1 MSNTI
6 KIGYSCYL
14 KNPKRPSAHY
24 YARVRES
31 GHVRDIDLHT
41 KEKSVAEAW
50 CALRK
55 SEVERYNQYVIC
67 GEPVP
72 DDLARKIVHAD
83 TLSFA
88 QKGPSK
94 ASVSLR
100 VCLDQHEADM
110 RRRGLRE
117 QSISAYMRALE
128 VTVPKDATLAD
139 VNTKSITDW
148 LRKHDK
154 LKSATRKLYSIALRE
169 FYKFLSREYGLSK
182 DLILD
187 WPIMVR
193 AESPTKGHWTMQ
205 QMASIINHVQCVD
218 KERERQFRTYL
229 WVLATVGSRQG
240 ETGLLEWRDFRDGC
254 LVFRAENTKGK
265 RTRVCPLDMRIIAM
279 INKLPR
285 GSDTDKIFSAIP
297 ATQPARYQMLKYAI
311 RRAGAP
317 AGGLHQFRHSVC
329 MLMYSISSDIKA
341 TAQYL
346 GDGEATALKWYTAT
360 RESEDLRELVN
371 KTYEHQTLIP
381 GLMDDMIEAGLV

>member
-1 MSNTI
+1 MEPVRISVCV
-6 KIGYSCYL
+6 YC
-14 KNPKRPSAHY
+14 KNPKLPNPSY
-24 YARVRES
+24 YARVR
-31 GHVRDIDLHT
+31 RDGKTYDIHLHT
-41 KEKSVAEAW
+41 KDRSVAEAW
-50 CALRK
+50 VRLRR
-55 SEVERYNQYVIC
+55 SEVEQYNAYVAC
-67 GEPVP
+67 GETPP
-72 DDLARKIVHAD
+72 IDLLAKLQIAPTEHVSASRN
-83 TLSFA
+83 TL
-88 QKGPSK
+88 
-94 ASVSLR
+94 LR
-100 VCLDQHEADM
+100 VCLDSWEADM

-117 QSISAYMRALE
+117 QSISAYMRALA
-128 VTVPKDATLAD
+128 VTVPKDAVLTD

-187 WPIMVR
+187 WPVMVR
-193 AESPTKGHWTMQ
+193 AESPTKGYWTMP

-265 RTRVCPLDMRIIAM
+265 KTRVCPLDMRIIAM

-329 MLMYSISSDIKA
+329 MMMYSTSTDIKA

-346 GDGEATALKWYTAT
+346 GDGETTALKWYTAT
-360 RESEDLRELVN
+360 RESENLRELVN